1 MILWLV
7 TLVLSIVIGK
17 DSLPEILA
25 RQLSGFIKRNSKKD
39 SQYNAVNI
47 LVSILY
53 VIYFT
58 LFVVFI
64 SNFSILF
71 KVQNATLFV
80 VNSFIFSFLIL
91 FANKLV
97 REI

>member
-1 MILWLV
+1 MIYFIMILWLV
-7 TLVLSIVIGK
+7 TLVLPIVIGK

-47 LVSILY
+47 LVP
-53 VIYFT
+53 IYMLFMFT

-71 KVQNATLFV
+71 KLKFKMQLF
-80 VNSFIFSFLIL
+80 L
-91 FANKLV
+91 
-97 REI
+97 